1 MTPSATLPVTTRQ
14 ATPADAALL
23 ASLAATTFRD
33 TFGPDNTPENMV
45 AYMSSAFGADIQA
58 AELGDPHVT
67 VYLAEMSGEV
77 AGYAMLREGPAP
89 ASVGEA
95 NAIEIARLYAATRM
109 IGAGVGATLMRRCLD
124 EAAARGR
131 RAVWLGV
138 WEHNPRAIAFYR
150 RWAFEDVGS
159 TTFDLGRDR
168 QADRVMMRRVAG
180 GGDEA

>member
-33 TFGPDNTPENMV
+33 TFGPDNTPANMD

-58 AELGDPHVT
+58 AELADPRLT
-67 VYLAEMSGEV
+67 VYLAEAAGEV

-95 NAIEIARLYAATRM
+95 NAVEIARLYATTRM
-109 IGAGVGATLMRRCLD
+109 IGAGVGATLMRRCLE
-124 EAAARGR
+124 EAAVRGR

-150 RWAFEDVGS
+150 RWHFVDVGS

-168 QADRVMMRRVAG
+168 QADRVMMHRVTG
-180 GGDEA
+180 GGDVA

>member
-1 MTPSATLPVTTRQ
+1 MTPSATFPVTTRL
-14 ATPADAALL
+14 ATPADASLL

-33 TFGPDNTPENMV
+33 TFGPVNTPENMI
-45 AYMSSAFGADIQA
+45 AYMTTAYGAEVQA
-58 AELGDPHVT
+58 AELSDPRVS
-67 VYLAEMSGEV
+67 VYFAEAAGEA

-89 ASVGEA
+89 ECVGEA
-95 NAIEIARLYAATRM
+95 NAVEIVRLYATTRM

-150 RWAFEDVGS
+150 QWEFEDVGS
-159 TTFDLGRDR
+159 TTFQLGRDR
-168 QADRVMMRRVAG
+168 QVDRVMRHRLGVRS
-180 GGDEA
+180 DES

>member
-1 MTPSATLPVTTRQ
+1 M
-14 ATPADAALL
+14 L

-33 TFGPDNTPENMV
+33 TFGGDNTPENMD
-45 AYMSSAFGADIQA
+45 AYATSAFGADIQA
-58 AELGDPHVT
+58 AELGDPCLT
-67 VYLAEMSGEV
+67 VYLAELSGEV

-89 ASVGEA
+89 ASVAEE
-95 NAIEIARLYAATRM
+95 NAVEIARLYAATHV

-150 RWAFEDVGS
+150 RWEFVDVGS
-159 TTFDLGRDR
+159 TTFMLGRDR
-168 QADRVMMRRVAG
+168 QTDRVMVHRVVSAE
-180 GGDEA
+180 EA